1 MNKLNAK
8 IKSLSTN
15 LLIETFKGLESNDT
29 AEAELI
35 NDTVMN
41 ELELR
46 MHASEFERLLE
57 EVYAI

>member
-15 LLIETFKGLESNDT
+15 MLIETFKGLESNDT

-35 NDTVMN
+35 NDAVMN